1 MQVAARKRRGMKQFL
16 KELTPPLAYKLLRR
30 IVIRQE
36 DSVQLDRGLER
47 PSEWYDARYKEVE
60 SYGMHYADS
69 PYYPLWCVLVDRFS
83 RADVRCL
90 FDVGCGPGQFGSFV
104 RDWGLQ

>member
-1 MQVAARKRRGMKQFL
+1 MQMAARKRRCMKEIL
-16 KELTPPLAYKLLRR
+16 KDLTPPLAWRLLRR
-30 IVIRQE
+30 TMVRQE

-47 PSEWYDARYKEVE
+47 PSEWYDVIYEDVK

-90 FDVGCGPGQFGSFV
+90 FDVGCGPGQF
-104 RDWGLQ
+104 